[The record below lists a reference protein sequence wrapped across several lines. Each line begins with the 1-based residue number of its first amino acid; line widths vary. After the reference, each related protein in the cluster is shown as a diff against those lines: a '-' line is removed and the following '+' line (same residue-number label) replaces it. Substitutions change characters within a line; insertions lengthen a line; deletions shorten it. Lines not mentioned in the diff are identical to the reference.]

1 MSIHHLLEDF
11 GGLVQVMNGSPVTAS
26 ENELLD
32 SFEQGYKA
40 GWEDAVRAKSEE
52 RTSIS
57 VDLAR
62 NLQDLSFTYH
72 EAHAAVLADMAPVF
86 EQIVM
91 KILPQAAQETLGW
104 QIVEQLT
111 ELAGGQ
117 DPQNGEITVS
127 PNNYEAVAAILPEN
141 LPFPVDLIQDASLS
155 EGQSQI
161 RLGSRERQI
170 DLGEVLQ
177 GLSQAF
183 AGFVHQSRKEVVNG

>member
-11 GGLVQVMNGSPVTAS
+11 GGLVQSVGGVSVTAN

-57 VDLAR
+57 ADLAR

-104 QIVEQLT
+104 QIIEQLT
-111 ELAGGQ
+111 ELVGGQ
-117 DPQNGEITVS
+117 DPQDVEITVS
-127 PNNYEAVAAILPEN
+127 SDNHEAVAAILPEN
-141 LPFPVDLIQDASLS
+141 LPFPVSIMRDASLT
-155 EGQSQI
+155 EGQSHI
-161 RLGSRERQI
+161 RFGSRERRI
-170 DLGEVLQ
+170 DVGEALQ
-177 GLSQAF
+177 GLSQAL